1 MKTARA
7 RLILTIVTFFIALTG
22 CGSDSGGSLSDATSS
37 TSKWVGNYKLT
48 GIMAL
53 DRTYYEASRYTV
65 NSGSCGFKLSDNSD
79 GWHQLLETNDC
90 KLKDEYGDT
99 YPIVYSGSYKIKID
113 TYGSISE
120 VDTSSTG
127 TSSNTTSTSTL
138 LKIDVTFGTS
148 SAVMKTVVRLGSGV
162 IVDYTYS
169 YSKQ

>member
-1 MKTARA
+1 MQTPTA

-37 TSKWVGNYKLT
+37 TSKWVWNYKLT
-48 GIMAL
+48 GIMAYN
-53 DRTYYEASRYTV
+53 RTYGESYRYTV
-65 NSGSCGFKLSDNSD
+65 NSGSCGFNLSDNAD

-90 KLKDEYGDT
+90 TIKDEYGDT
-99 YPIVYSGSYKIKID
+99 YPIVSKATYKIKID

-120 VDTSSTG
+120 VDTSSIG
-127 TSSNTTSTSTL
+127 SSSNTTSTSTIL
-138 LKIDVTFGTS
+138 EIDVTFGTS
-148 SAVMKTVVRLGSGV
+148 SAVMKTIVRLGSGG